1 MNIDLHSHST
11 ASDGSYSSSE
21 LVAFAKQQNLS
32 MLAITDHDT
41 MAGYLSVCHQ
51 ATDIR
56 LIAGVEISCRH
67 MLMGSYNKKSYNKNC
82 PNTEQIIHVVGL
94 AVQDTAIMQE
104 ALQAI
109 QQSRAVRAKQ
119 MIAKLAV
126 LLDKD
131 AEQLWHSALQKVAG
145 NANALGRVHI
155 AQVLY
160 DLGAIK
166 TIKDAFDKYLAD
178 GKCAYVPLDTPTM
191 AMVVALIHRCGGFA
205 VLAHPTRYDLSA
217 TRVRRLIAD
226 FATMGGDGCELPALD
241 EPKSTRQ
248 MIDRAIAEHNL
259 LVSVGS
265 DFHGTTMPW
274 RQLGHVP
281 TPNVEQVGIWERFN

>member
-11 ASDGSYSSSE
+11 ASDGSYSPSE
-21 LVAFAKQQNLS
+21 LVAFAKQHNLS

-51 ATDIR
+51 SIDIR

-67 MLMGSYNKKSYNKNC
+67 MLMGSYNKNR
-82 PNTEQIIHVVGL
+82 PNAERIIHVVGL
-94 AVQDTAIMQE
+94 AIQDTAIMQE

-119 MIAKLAV
+119 MIVKLAV

-155 AQVLY
+155 AQMLY
-160 DLGAIK
+160 ELSAVK
-166 TIKDAFDKYLAD
+166 TTQDAFDKYLAD
-178 GKCAYVPLDTPTM
+178 GKCAYVPLNTPTM
-191 AMVVALIHRCGGFA
+191 ATAVALIHRCGGFA
-205 VLAHPTRYDLSA
+205 VLAHPTRYGLSA
-217 TRVRRLIAD
+217 TRVRKLIAD
-226 FATMGGDGCELPALD
+226 FAVMGGDGCELPAFD

-265 DFHGTTMPW
+265 DFHGTNIPW
-274 RQLGHVP
+274 RKLGQVP
-281 TPNVEQVGIWERFN
+281 TPNIEQIGVWERFS

>member
-11 ASDGSYSSSE
+11 ASDGSYLPSE

-51 ATDIR
+51 TTDIR
-56 LIAGVEISCRH
+56 LIAGVEISCSH
-67 MLMGSYNKKSYNKNC
+67 TLMGSYNKTR
-82 PNTEQIIHVVGL
+82 PNTERIIHVVGL
-94 AVQDTAIMQE
+94 AIQDTAIMQE

-178 GKCAYVPLDTPTM
+178 GKCAYVALDTPTM
-191 AMVVALIHRCGGFA
+191 AMVVTLIHRCGGFA
-205 VLAHPTRYDLSA
+205 VLAHPTRYGLSA

-226 FATMGGDGCELPALD
+226 FAVMGGDGCELPALD